1 MGKEI
6 KRIRLNRLY
15 SENNVFEEI
24 SFHDGVNII
33 LGEKYDDSSVK
44 GRKTNGVGKS
54 MCIEFLDFCFLSDY
68 DKSRVAKI
76 PKEVFPLE
84 KNVMLDLDIGAETII
99 IKRNREQADQPVI
112 IREGKTVS
120 FDKLQDARDYL
131 TGIIF
136 SELNGKTVPSFR
148 NLFSILMRDE
158 RSEFKDIIKCHD
170 LTKKIPDDL
179 TAHLFLLGF
188 SLEAYKNTVETIKEI
203 GKITTVLSKE
213 KKELT
218 QDGQK
223 KISDVR
229 AELNALEDELKK
241 LEDAIESFKTNETF
255 DSMEADLIELEE
267 LLDQLRKR
275 QKALRHDYEKIR
287 KMPKPEQI
295 DDREIELVYNQ
306 FKSELGN
313 AVVKSLN
320 EVVGF
325 KNKIEDFQ
333 RTLVNQK
340 AKELE
345 SQLKSI
351 AEQIRILDD
360 EYSEKLKIIDKK
372 GVLKNLK
379 ISLKIYEAKKESISR
394 TKFLFE
400 QYEKH
405 EKKKRI
411 LNLQKTQQIME
422 IETEIEQNEEMMDSF
437 METILQIHEF
447 IMGNRECSF
456 SIQTIDKA
464 QSKTPVE
471 LVLRIYDD
479 GSRSVDRTKVFIYDM
494 ALLFNQYT
502 RDRHP
507 LFLVHDNI
515 FDVDQDTLVRC
526 LNYIYSQEEQYQDFQ
541 YILTLNRDKIE
552 NEEQRKLIRM
562 DIDEHQVAVFTKR
575 KEISGT
581 KLSGKITENPLQD
594 RMKNSVFQRI
604 SKKGA

>member
-6 KRIRLNRLY
+6 SRIRLNRLY
-15 SENNVFEEI
+15 SESNIFEEI

-54 MCIEFLDFCFLSDY
+54 MSIEFLDFGFLNDY
-68 DKSRVAKI
+68 EKSRIAKI

-84 KNVMLDLDIGAETII
+84 ENVILDLDIGDEAIT
-99 IKRNREQADQPVI
+99 IKRNRKQADQPVI
-112 IREGKTVS
+112 IREGRTVS
-120 FDKLQDARDYL
+120 FDKLQDAREYL
-131 TGIIF
+131 TGLIF
-136 SELNGKTVPSFR
+136 PKLNGKKVPSFR

-158 RSEFKDIIKCHD
+158 RSEFTDIIKCHD

-179 TAHLFLLGF
+179 SAHLFLLGF
-188 SLEAYKNTVETIKEI
+188 SLEAYKNTLETIKEI
-203 GKITTVLSKE
+203 EAVNTVIAKD

-218 QDGQK
+218 QEGKK
-223 KISDVR
+223 KISDVK
-229 AELNALEDELKK
+229 AELNALEDELQK

-255 DSMEADLIELEE
+255 DSMEADLIELED

-275 QKALRHDYEKIR
+275 QKALRYDYEKIR

-325 KNKIEDFQ
+325 KNKIEEFQ

-351 AEQIRILDD
+351 AEQIRVLDD
-360 EYSEKLKIIDKK
+360 EYSEKLKVIDKK

-379 ISLKIYEAKKESISR
+379 VSLKIYEAKKDSISH
-394 TKFLFE
+394 TKFLFD
-400 QYEKH
+400 QYEKN
-405 EKKKRI
+405 EKKKRM
-411 LNLQKTQQIME
+411 LNLQKTQQLME
-422 IETEIEQNEEMMDSF
+422 IDSEIEQNKEIMDDF
-437 METILQIHEF
+437 IDTILESHES
-447 IMGNRECSF
+447 IMGNKECSF
-456 SIQTIDKA
+456 SLQTVDKA
-464 QSKTPVE
+464 RKKTPVE
-471 LVLRIYDD
+471 LTLRIYDD
-479 GSRSVDRTKVFIYDM
+479 GSHSVDRTKVFIYDM

-515 FDVDQDTLVRC
+515 FDVDQDTLVQC
-526 LNYIYSQEEQYQDFQ
+526 LNYIYKQEEQYQDFQ

-552 NEEQRKLIRM
+552 NEEQRKLIQM
-562 DIDEHQVAVFTKR
+562 DIDEHQVAVFTK
-575 KEISGT
+575 E
-581 KLSGKITENPLQD
+581 
-594 RMKNSVFQRI
+594 
-604 SKKGA
+604 KKFLGRNYQEK

>member
-84 KNVMLDLDIGAETII
+84 ENVILDLDIGAETII

-112 IREGKTVS
+112 IRGGKTVS

-213 KKELT
+213 KRELT

-255 DSMEADLIELEE
+255 DSMEADFIELEE

-562 DIDEHQVAVFTKR
+562 DIDEHQVAVFTK
-575 KEISGT
+575 E
-581 KLSGKITENPLQD
+581 
-594 RMKNSVFQRI
+594 
-604 SKKGA
+604 KKFLGRNYQEK

>member
-6 KRIRLNRLY
+6 SRIRLNRLY
-15 SENNVFEEI
+15 SESNIFEEI

-54 MCIEFLDFCFLSDY
+54 MSIEFLDFGFLNDY
-68 DKSRVAKI
+68 EKSRIAKI

-84 KNVMLDLDIGAETII
+84 ENVILDLDIGDEAIT
-99 IKRNREQADQPVI
+99 IKRNRKQADQPVI
-112 IREGKTVS
+112 IREGRTVS
-120 FDKLQDARDYL
+120 FDKLQDAREYL
-131 TGIIF
+131 TGLIF
-136 SELNGKTVPSFR
+136 PKLNGKKVPSFR

-158 RSEFKDIIKCHD
+158 RLEFTDIIKCHD

-179 TAHLFLLGF
+179 SAHLFLLGF
-188 SLEAYKNTVETIKEI
+188 SLEAYKNTLETIKEI
-203 GKITTVLSKE
+203 EAVNTVIAKD

-218 QDGQK
+218 QEGKK
-223 KISDVR
+223 KISDVK
-229 AELNALEDELKK
+229 AELNALEDELQK

-255 DSMEADLIELEE
+255 DSMEADLIELED

-275 QKALRHDYEKIR
+275 QKALRYDYEKIR

-325 KNKIEDFQ
+325 KNKIEEFQ

-351 AEQIRILDD
+351 AEQIRVLDD
-360 EYSEKLKIIDKK
+360 EYSEKLKVIDKK

-379 ISLKIYEAKKESISR
+379 VSLKIYEAKKDSISH
-394 TKFLFE
+394 TKFLFD
-400 QYEKH
+400 QYEKN
-405 EKKKRI
+405 EKKKRM
-411 LNLQKTQQIME
+411 LNLQKTQQLME
-422 IETEIEQNEEMMDSF
+422 IDSEIEQNKEIMDDF
-437 METILQIHEF
+437 IDTILEIHES
-447 IMGNRECSF
+447 IMGNKECSF
-456 SIQTIDKA
+456 SLQTVDKA
-464 QSKTPVE
+464 RKKTPVE
-471 LVLRIYDD
+471 LTLRIYDD
-479 GSRSVDRTKVFIYDM
+479 GSHSVDRTKVFIYDM

-515 FDVDQDTLVRC
+515 FDVDQDTLVQC
-526 LNYIYSQEEQYQDFQ
+526 LNYIYKQEEQYQDFQ

-552 NEEQRKLIRM
+552 NEEQRKLIQM
-562 DIDEHQVAVFTKR
+562 DIDEHQVAVFTK
-575 KEISGT
+575 E
-581 KLSGKITENPLQD
+581 
-594 RMKNSVFQRI
+594 
-604 SKKGA
+604 KKFLGRNYQEK

>member
-6 KRIRLNRLY
+6 SRIRLNRLY
-15 SENNVFEEI
+15 SESNIFEEI

-54 MCIEFLDFCFLSDY
+54 MSIEFLDFGFLNDY
-68 DKSRVAKI
+68 EKSRIAKI

-84 KNVMLDLDIGAETII
+84 ENVILDLDIGDEAIT
-99 IKRNREQADQPVI
+99 IKRNRKQADQPVI
-112 IREGKTVS
+112 IREGRTVS
-120 FDKLQDARDYL
+120 FDKLQDAREYL
-131 TGIIF
+131 TGLIF
-136 SELNGKTVPSFR
+136 PKLNGKKVPSFR

-158 RSEFKDIIKCHD
+158 RSEFTDIIKCHD

-179 TAHLFLLGF
+179 SAHLFLLGF
-188 SLEAYKNTVETIKEI
+188 SLEAYKNTLETIKEI
-203 GKITTVLSKE
+203 EAVNTVIAKD

-218 QDGQK
+218 QEGKK
-223 KISDVR
+223 KISDVK
-229 AELNALEDELKK
+229 AELNALEDELQK

-255 DSMEADLIELEE
+255 DSMEADLIELED

-275 QKALRHDYEKIR
+275 QKALRYDYEKIR

-295 DDREIELVYNQ
+295 DDREIELVYKQ
-306 FKSELGN
+306 FKSEVGN

-325 KNKIEDFQ
+325 KNKIEEFQ

-351 AEQIRILDD
+351 AEQIRVLDD
-360 EYSEKLKIIDKK
+360 EYSEKLKVIDKK

-379 ISLKIYEAKKESISR
+379 VSLKIYEAKKDSISH
-394 TKFLFE
+394 TKFLFD
-400 QYEKH
+400 QYEKN
-405 EKKKRI
+405 EKKKRM
-411 LNLQKTQQIME
+411 LNLQKTQQLME
-422 IETEIEQNEEMMDSF
+422 IDSEIEQNKEIMDDF
-437 METILQIHEF
+437 IDTILEIHES
-447 IMGNRECSF
+447 IMGNKECSF
-456 SIQTIDKA
+456 SLQTVDKA
-464 QSKTPVE
+464 RKKTPVE
-471 LVLRIYDD
+471 LTLRIYDD
-479 GSRSVDRTKVFIYDM
+479 GSHSVDRTKVFIYDM

-515 FDVDQDTLVRC
+515 FDVDQDTLVQC
-526 LNYIYSQEEQYQDFQ
+526 LNYIYKQEEQYQDFQ

-552 NEEQRKLIRM
+552 NEEQRKLIQM
-562 DIDEHQVAVFTKR
+562 DIDEHQVAVFTK
-575 KEISGT
+575 E
-581 KLSGKITENPLQD
+581 
-594 RMKNSVFQRI
+594 
-604 SKKGA
+604 KKFLGRNYQEK

>member
-6 KRIRLNRLY
+6 SRIRLNRLY
-15 SENNVFEEI
+15 SESNIFEEI

-54 MCIEFLDFCFLSDY
+54 MSIEFLDFGFLNDY
-68 DKSRVAKI
+68 EKSRIAKI

-84 KNVMLDLDIGAETII
+84 ENVILDLDIGDEAIT
-99 IKRNREQADQPVI
+99 IKRNRKQADQPVI
-112 IREGKTVS
+112 IREGRTVS
-120 FDKLQDARDYL
+120 FDKLQDAREYL
-131 TGIIF
+131 AGLIF
-136 SELNGKTVPSFR
+136 PKLNGKKVPSFR

-158 RSEFKDIIKCHD
+158 RSEFTDIIKCHD

-179 TAHLFLLGF
+179 SAHLFLLGF
-188 SLEAYKNTVETIKEI
+188 SLEAYKNTLETIKEI
-203 GKITTVLSKE
+203 EAVNTVIAKD

-218 QDGQK
+218 QEGKK
-223 KISDVR
+223 KISDVK
-229 AELNALEDELKK
+229 AELNALEDELQK

-255 DSMEADLIELEE
+255 DSMEADLIELED

-275 QKALRHDYEKIR
+275 QKALRYDYEKIR

-325 KNKIEDFQ
+325 KNKIEEFQ

-351 AEQIRILDD
+351 AEQIRVLDD
-360 EYSEKLKIIDKK
+360 EYSEKLKVIDKK

-379 ISLKIYEAKKESISR
+379 VSLKIYEAKKDSISH
-394 TKFLFE
+394 TKFLFD
-400 QYEKH
+400 QYEKN
-405 EKKKRI
+405 EKKKRM
-411 LNLQKTQQIME
+411 LNLQKTQQLME
-422 IETEIEQNEEMMDSF
+422 IDSEIEQNKEIMDDF
-437 METILQIHEF
+437 IDTILEIHES
-447 IMGNRECSF
+447 IMGNKECSF
-456 SIQTIDKA
+456 SLQTVDKA
-464 QSKTPVE
+464 RKKTPVE
-471 LVLRIYDD
+471 LTLRIYDD
-479 GSRSVDRTKVFIYDM
+479 GSHSVDRTKVFIYDM

-515 FDVDQDTLVRC
+515 FDVDQDTLVQC
-526 LNYIYSQEEQYQDFQ
+526 LNYIYKQEEQYQDFQ

-552 NEEQRKLIRM
+552 NEEQRKLIQM
-562 DIDEHQVAVFTKR
+562 DIDEHQVAVFTK
-575 KEISGT
+575 E
-581 KLSGKITENPLQD
+581 
-594 RMKNSVFQRI
+594 
-604 SKKGA
+604 KKFLGRNYQEK

>member
-84 KNVMLDLDIGAETII
+84 ENVILDLDIGAETII

-112 IREGKTVS
+112 IRGGKTVS

-203 GKITTVLSKE
+203 GKITIVLSKE
-213 KKELT
+213 KRELT

-562 DIDEHQVAVFTKR
+562 DIDEHQVAVFTK
-575 KEISGT
+575 E
-581 KLSGKITENPLQD
+581 
-594 RMKNSVFQRI
+594 
-604 SKKGA
+604 KKFLGRNYQEK

>member
-6 KRIRLNRLY
+6 SRIRLNRLY
-15 SENNVFEEI
+15 SESNIFEEI

-54 MCIEFLDFCFLSDY
+54 MSIEFLDFGFLNDY
-68 DKSRVAKI
+68 EKSRIAKI

-84 KNVMLDLDIGAETII
+84 ENVILDLDIGDEAIT
-99 IKRNREQADQPVI
+99 IKRNRKQADQPVI
-112 IREGKTVS
+112 IREGRTVS
-120 FDKLQDARDYL
+120 FDKLQDAREYL

-136 SELNGKTVPSFR
+136 PKLNGKKVPSFR

-158 RSEFKDIIKCHD
+158 RSEFTDIIKCHD
-170 LTKKIPDDL
+170 LTKRIPDDL
-179 TAHLFLLGF
+179 SAHLFLLGF
-188 SLEAYKNTVETIKEI
+188 SLEAYKNTLETIREI
-203 GKITTVLSKE
+203 EAVNTVLAKD

-218 QDGQK
+218 QEGKK
-223 KISDVR
+223 KISDVK
-229 AELNALEDELKK
+229 AELNALEDELQK

-255 DSMEADLIELEE
+255 DSMEADLIELED

-275 QKALRHDYEKIR
+275 QKALRYDYEKIR

-325 KNKIEDFQ
+325 KNKIEEFQ

-351 AEQIRILDD
+351 AEQIRVLDD
-360 EYSEKLKIIDKK
+360 EYSEKLKVIDKK

-379 ISLKIYEAKKESISR
+379 VSLKIYEAKKDSISH
-394 TKFLFE
+394 TKFLFD
-400 QYEKH
+400 QYEKN
-405 EKKKRI
+405 EKKKRM
-411 LNLQKTQQIME
+411 LNLQKTQQLME
-422 IETEIEQNEEMMDSF
+422 IDSEIEQNKEIMDDF
-437 METILQIHEF
+437 IDTILEIHES
-447 IMGNRECSF
+447 IMGNKECSF
-456 SIQTIDKA
+456 SLQTVDKA
-464 QSKTPVE
+464 RKKTPVE
-471 LVLRIYDD
+471 LTLRIYDD
-479 GSRSVDRTKVFIYDM
+479 GSHSVDRTKVFIYDM

-515 FDVDQDTLVRC
+515 FDVDQDTLVQC
-526 LNYIYSQEEQYQDFQ
+526 LNYIYKQEEQYQDFQ

-552 NEEQRKLIRM
+552 NEEQRKLIQM
-562 DIDEHQVAVFTKR
+562 DIDEHQVAVFTK
-575 KEISGT
+575 E
-581 KLSGKITENPLQD
+581 
-594 RMKNSVFQRI
+594 
-604 SKKGA
+604 KKFLGRNYQEK

>member
-6 KRIRLNRLY
+6 SRIRLNRLY
-15 SENNVFEEI
+15 SESNIFEEI

-54 MCIEFLDFCFLSDY
+54 MSIEFLDFGFLNDY
-68 DKSRVAKI
+68 EKSRIAKI

-84 KNVMLDLDIGAETII
+84 ENVILDLDIGDEAIT
-99 IKRNREQADQPVI
+99 IKRNRKQADQPVI
-112 IREGKTVS
+112 IREGRTVS
-120 FDKLQDARDYL
+120 FDKLQDAREYL
-131 TGIIF
+131 TGLIF
-136 SELNGKTVPSFR
+136 PKLNGKKVPSFR

-158 RSEFKDIIKCHD
+158 RSEFTDIIKCHD

-179 TAHLFLLGF
+179 SAHLFLLGF
-188 SLEAYKNTVETIKEI
+188 SLEAYKNTLETIKEI
-203 GKITTVLSKE
+203 EAVNTVIAKD

-218 QDGQK
+218 QEGKK
-223 KISDVR
+223 KISDVK
-229 AELNALEDELKK
+229 AELNALEDELQK

-255 DSMEADLIELEE
+255 DSMEADLSDLED
-267 LLDQLRKR
+267 LLDQLRNR
-275 QKALRHDYEKIR
+275 QKALRYDYEKIR

-325 KNKIEDFQ
+325 KNKIEEFQ

-351 AEQIRILDD
+351 AEQIRVLDD
-360 EYSEKLKIIDKK
+360 EYSEKLKVIDKK

-379 ISLKIYEAKKESISR
+379 VSLKIYEAKKDSISH
-394 TKFLFE
+394 TKFLFD
-400 QYEKH
+400 QYEKN
-405 EKKKRI
+405 EKKKRM
-411 LNLQKTQQIME
+411 LNLQKTQQLME
-422 IETEIEQNEEMMDSF
+422 IDSEIEQNKEIMDDF
-437 METILQIHEF
+437 IDTILEIHES
-447 IMGNRECSF
+447 IMGNKECSF
-456 SIQTIDKA
+456 SLQTVDKA
-464 QSKTPVE
+464 RKKTPVE
-471 LVLRIYDD
+471 LTLRIYDD
-479 GSRSVDRTKVFIYDM
+479 GSHSVDRTKVFIYDM

-507 LFLVHDNI
+507 LFLVHVNI
-515 FDVDQDTLVRC
+515 FDVDQDTLVQC
-526 LNYIYSQEEQYQDFQ
+526 LNYIYKQEEQYQDFQ

-552 NEEQRKLIRM
+552 NEEQRKLIQM
-562 DIDEHQVAVFTKR
+562 DIDEHQVAVFTK
-575 KEISGT
+575 E
-581 KLSGKITENPLQD
+581 
-594 RMKNSVFQRI
+594 
-604 SKKGA
+604 KKFLGRNYQEK

>member
-6 KRIRLNRLY
+6 SRIRLNRLY
-15 SENNVFEEI
+15 SESNIFEEI

-54 MCIEFLDFCFLSDY
+54 MSIEFLDFGFLNDY
-68 DKSRVAKI
+68 EKSRIAKI

-84 KNVMLDLDIGAETII
+84 ENVILDLDIGDEAIT
-99 IKRNREQADQPVI
+99 IKRNRKQADQPVI
-112 IREGKTVS
+112 IREGRTVS
-120 FDKLQDARDYL
+120 FDKLQDAREYL
-131 TGIIF
+131 TGLIF
-136 SELNGKTVPSFR
+136 PKLNGKKVPSFR
-148 NLFSILMRDE
+148 NLFSILMRGE
-158 RSEFKDIIKCHD
+158 RSEFTDIIKCHD

-179 TAHLFLLGF
+179 SAHLFLLGF
-188 SLEAYKNTVETIKEI
+188 SLEAYKNTLETIKEI
-203 GKITTVLSKE
+203 EAVNTVIAKD

-218 QDGQK
+218 QEGKK
-223 KISDVR
+223 KISDVK
-229 AELNALEDELKK
+229 AELNALEDELQK

-255 DSMEADLIELEE
+255 DSMEADLIELED

-275 QKALRHDYEKIR
+275 QKALRYDYEKIR

-325 KNKIEDFQ
+325 KNKIEEFQ

-351 AEQIRILDD
+351 AEQIRVLDD
-360 EYSEKLKIIDKK
+360 EYSEKLKVIDKK

-379 ISLKIYEAKKESISR
+379 VSLKIYEAKKDSISH
-394 TKFLFE
+394 TKFLFD
-400 QYEKH
+400 QYEKN
-405 EKKKRI
+405 EKKKRM
-411 LNLQKTQQIME
+411 LNLQKTQQLME
-422 IETEIEQNEEMMDSF
+422 IDSEIEQNKEIMDDF
-437 METILQIHEF
+437 IDTILEIHES
-447 IMGNRECSF
+447 IMGNKECSF
-456 SIQTIDKA
+456 SLQTVDKA
-464 QSKTPVE
+464 RKKTPVE
-471 LVLRIYDD
+471 LTLRIYDD
-479 GSRSVDRTKVFIYDM
+479 GSHSVDRTKVFIYDM

-515 FDVDQDTLVRC
+515 FDVDQDTLVQC
-526 LNYIYSQEEQYQDFQ
+526 LNYIYKQEEQYQDFQ

-552 NEEQRKLIRM
+552 NEEQRKLIQM
-562 DIDEHQVAVFTKR
+562 DIDEHQVAVFTK
-575 KEISGT
+575 E
-581 KLSGKITENPLQD
+581 
-594 RMKNSVFQRI
+594 
-604 SKKGA
+604 KKFLGRNYQEK

>member
-84 KNVMLDLDIGAETII
+84 ENVMLDLDIGAETII

-112 IREGKTVS
+112 IRGGKTVS

-267 LLDQLRKR
+267 VLDQLRKR

-437 METILQIHEF
+437 TETILQIHEF

-562 DIDEHQVAVFTKR
+562 DIDEHQVAVFTK
-575 KEISGT
+575 
-581 KLSGKITENPLQD
+581 
-594 RMKNSVFQRI
+594 
-604 SKKGA
+604 KKKFLGRNYQEK

>member
-6 KRIRLNRLY
+6 SRIRLNRLY
-15 SENNVFEEI
+15 SESNIFEEI

-54 MCIEFLDFCFLSDY
+54 MSIEFLDFGFLNDY
-68 DKSRVAKI
+68 EKSRIAKI

-84 KNVMLDLDIGAETII
+84 ENVILDLDIGDEAIT
-99 IKRNREQADQPVI
+99 IKRNRKQADQPVI
-112 IREGKTVS
+112 IREGRTVS
-120 FDKLQDARDYL
+120 FDKLQDAREYL
-131 TGIIF
+131 TGLIF
-136 SELNGKTVPSFR
+136 PKLNGKKVPSFR

-158 RSEFKDIIKCHD
+158 RSEFTDIIKCHD

-179 TAHLFLLGF
+179 SAHLFLLGF
-188 SLEAYKNTVETIKEI
+188 SLEAYKNTLETIKEI
-203 GKITTVLSKE
+203 EAVNTVIAKD

-218 QDGQK
+218 QEGKK
-223 KISDVR
+223 KISDVK

-255 DSMEADLIELEE
+255 DSMEADLIELED

-275 QKALRHDYEKIR
+275 QKALRYDYEKIR

-325 KNKIEDFQ
+325 KNKIEEFQ

-351 AEQIRILDD
+351 AEQIRVLDD
-360 EYSEKLKIIDKK
+360 EYSEKLKVIDKK

-379 ISLKIYEAKKESISR
+379 VSLKIYEAKKDSISH
-394 TKFLFE
+394 TKFLFD
-400 QYEKH
+400 QYEKN
-405 EKKKRI
+405 EKKKRM
-411 LNLQKTQQIME
+411 LNLQKTQQLME
-422 IETEIEQNEEMMDSF
+422 IDSEIEQNKEIMDDF
-437 METILQIHEF
+437 IDTILEIHES
-447 IMGNRECSF
+447 IMGNKECSF
-456 SIQTIDKA
+456 SLQTVDKA
-464 QSKTPVE
+464 RKKTPVE
-471 LVLRIYDD
+471 LTLRIYDD
-479 GSRSVDRTKVFIYDM
+479 GSHSVDRTKVFIYDM

-515 FDVDQDTLVRC
+515 FDVDQDTLVQC
-526 LNYIYSQEEQYQDFQ
+526 LNYIYKQEEQYQDFQ

-552 NEEQRKLIRM
+552 NEEQRKLIQM
-562 DIDEHQVAVFTKR
+562 DIDEHQVAVFTK
-575 KEISGT
+575 E
-581 KLSGKITENPLQD
+581 
-594 RMKNSVFQRI
+594 
-604 SKKGA
+604 KKFLGRNYQEK

>member
-6 KRIRLNRLY
+6 SRIRLNRLY
-15 SENNVFEEI
+15 SESNIFEEI

-54 MCIEFLDFCFLSDY
+54 MSIEFLDFGFLNDY
-68 DKSRVAKI
+68 EKSRIAKI

-84 KNVMLDLDIGAETII
+84 ENVILDLDIGDEAIT
-99 IKRNREQADQPVI
+99 IKRNRKQADQPVI
-112 IREGKTVS
+112 IREGRTVS
-120 FDKLQDARDYL
+120 FDKLQDAREYL
-131 TGIIF
+131 TGLIF
-136 SELNGKTVPSFR
+136 PKLNGKKVPSFR

-158 RSEFKDIIKCHD
+158 RSEFTDIIKCHD

-179 TAHLFLLGF
+179 SAHLFLLGF
-188 SLEAYKNTVETIKEI
+188 SLEAYKNTLETIKEI
-203 GKITTVLSKE
+203 EAVNTVIAKD

-218 QDGQK
+218 QEGKK
-223 KISDVR
+223 KISDVK
-229 AELNALEDELKK
+229 AELNALEDELQK

-255 DSMEADLIELEE
+255 DSMEADLIELED

-275 QKALRHDYEKIR
+275 QKALRYDYEKIR

-325 KNKIEDFQ
+325 KNKIEEFQ

-351 AEQIRILDD
+351 AEQIRVLDD
-360 EYSEKLKIIDKK
+360 EYSEKLKVIDKK

-379 ISLKIYEAKKESISR
+379 VSLKIYEAKKDSISH
-394 TKFLFE
+394 TKFLFD
-400 QYEKH
+400 QYEKN
-405 EKKKRI
+405 EKKKRM
-411 LNLQKTQQIME
+411 LNLQKTQQLME
-422 IETEIEQNEEMMDSF
+422 IDSEIEQNKETMDDF
-437 METILQIHEF
+437 IDTILEIHES
-447 IMGNRECSF
+447 IMGNKECSF
-456 SIQTIDKA
+456 SLQTVDKA
-464 QSKTPVE
+464 RKKTPVE
-471 LVLRIYDD
+471 LTLRIYDD
-479 GSRSVDRTKVFIYDM
+479 GSHSVDRTKVFIYDM

-515 FDVDQDTLVRC
+515 FDVDQDTLVQC
-526 LNYIYSQEEQYQDFQ
+526 LNYIYKQEEQYQDFQ

-552 NEEQRKLIRM
+552 NEEQRKLIQM
-562 DIDEHQVAVFTKR
+562 DIDEHQVAVFTK
-575 KEISGT
+575 E
-581 KLSGKITENPLQD
+581 
-594 RMKNSVFQRI
+594 
-604 SKKGA
+604 KKFLGRNYQEK

>member
-6 KRIRLNRLY
+6 SRIRLNRLY
-15 SENNVFEEI
+15 SESNIFEEI

-54 MCIEFLDFCFLSDY
+54 MSIEFLDFGFLNDY
-68 DKSRVAKI
+68 EKSRIAKI

-84 KNVMLDLDIGAETII
+84 ENVILDLDIGDEAIT
-99 IKRNREQADQPVI
+99 IKRNRKQADQPVI
-112 IREGKTVS
+112 IREGRTVS
-120 FDKLQDARDYL
+120 FDKLQDAREYL
-131 TGIIF
+131 TGLIF
-136 SELNGKTVPSFR
+136 PKLNGKKVPSFR

-158 RSEFKDIIKCHD
+158 RSEFTDIIKCHD

-179 TAHLFLLGF
+179 SAHLFLLGF
-188 SLEAYKNTVETIKEI
+188 SLEAYKNTLETIKEI
-203 GKITTVLSKE
+203 EAVNTVIAKD

-218 QDGQK
+218 QEGKK
-223 KISDVR
+223 KISDVK
-229 AELNALEDELKK
+229 AELNALEDELQK

-255 DSMEADLIELEE
+255 DSMEADLIELED

-275 QKALRHDYEKIR
+275 QKALRYDYEKIR

-325 KNKIEDFQ
+325 KNKIEEFQ

-351 AEQIRILDD
+351 AEQIRVLDD
-360 EYSEKLKIIDKK
+360 EYSEKLKVIDKK

-379 ISLKIYEAKKESISR
+379 VSLKIYEAKKDSISH
-394 TKFLFE
+394 TKFLFD
-400 QYEKH
+400 QYEKN
-405 EKKKRI
+405 EKKKRM
-411 LNLQKTQQIME
+411 LNLQKTQQLME
-422 IETEIEQNEEMMDSF
+422 IDSEIEQNKEIMDDF
-437 METILQIHEF
+437 IDTILEIHES
-447 IMGNRECSF
+447 IMGNKECSF
-456 SIQTIDKA
+456 SLQTVDKA
-464 QSKTPVE
+464 RKKTPVE
-471 LVLRIYDD
+471 LTLRIYDD
-479 GSRSVDRTKVFIYDM
+479 GSHSVDRTKVFIYDM

-515 FDVDQDTLVRC
+515 FDVEQDTLVQC
-526 LNYIYSQEEQYQDFQ
+526 LNYIYKQEEQYQDFQ

-552 NEEQRKLIRM
+552 NEEQRKLIQM
-562 DIDEHQVAVFTKR
+562 DIDEHQVAVFTK
-575 KEISGT
+575 E
-581 KLSGKITENPLQD
+581 
-594 RMKNSVFQRI
+594 
-604 SKKGA
+604 KKFLGRNYQEK

>member
-6 KRIRLNRLY
+6 SRIRLNRLY
-15 SENNVFEEI
+15 SESNIFEEI

-54 MCIEFLDFCFLSDY
+54 MSIEFLDFGFLNDY
-68 DKSRVAKI
+68 EKSRIAKI

-84 KNVMLDLDIGAETII
+84 ENVILDLDIGDEAIT
-99 IKRNREQADQPVI
+99 IKRNRKQADQPVI
-112 IREGKTVS
+112 IREGRTVS
-120 FDKLQDARDYL
+120 FDKLQDAREYL
-131 TGIIF
+131 TGLIF
-136 SELNGKTVPSFR
+136 PKLNGKKVPSFR

-158 RSEFKDIIKCHD
+158 RSEFTDIIKCHD

-179 TAHLFLLGF
+179 SAHLFLLGF
-188 SLEAYKNTVETIKEI
+188 SLEAYKNTLETIKEI
-203 GKITTVLSKE
+203 EAVNTVIAKD

-218 QDGQK
+218 QEGKK
-223 KISDVR
+223 KISDVK
-229 AELNALEDELKK
+229 AELNALEDELQK
-241 LEDAIESFKTNETF
+241 LEDAIESLKTNETF
-255 DSMEADLIELEE
+255 DSMEADLIELED

-275 QKALRHDYEKIR
+275 QKALRYDYEKIR

-325 KNKIEDFQ
+325 KNKIEEFQ

-351 AEQIRILDD
+351 AEQIRVLDD
-360 EYSEKLKIIDKK
+360 EYSEKLKVIDKK

-379 ISLKIYEAKKESISR
+379 VSLKIYEAKKDSISH
-394 TKFLFE
+394 TKFLFD
-400 QYEKH
+400 QYEKN
-405 EKKKRI
+405 EKKKRM
-411 LNLQKTQQIME
+411 LNLQKTQQLME
-422 IETEIEQNEEMMDSF
+422 IDSEIEQNKEIMDDF
-437 METILQIHEF
+437 IDTILEIHES
-447 IMGNRECSF
+447 IMGNKECSF
-456 SIQTIDKA
+456 SLQTVDKA
-464 QSKTPVE
+464 RKKTPVE
-471 LVLRIYDD
+471 LTLRIYDD
-479 GSRSVDRTKVFIYDM
+479 GSHSVDRTKVFIYDM

-515 FDVDQDTLVRC
+515 FDVDQDTLVQC
-526 LNYIYSQEEQYQDFQ
+526 LNYIYKQEEQYQDFQ

-552 NEEQRKLIRM
+552 NEEQRKLIQM
-562 DIDEHQVAVFTKR
+562 DIDEHQVAVFTK
-575 KEISGT
+575 E
-581 KLSGKITENPLQD
+581 
-594 RMKNSVFQRI
+594 
-604 SKKGA
+604 KKFLGRNYQEK

>member
-6 KRIRLNRLY
+6 SRIRLNRLY
-15 SENNVFEEI
+15 SESNIFEEI

-54 MCIEFLDFCFLSDY
+54 MSIEFLDFGFLNDY
-68 DKSRVAKI
+68 EKSRIAKI

-84 KNVMLDLDIGAETII
+84 ENVILDLDIGDEAIT
-99 IKRNREQADQPVI
+99 IKRNRKQADQPVI
-112 IREGKTVS
+112 IREGRTVS
-120 FDKLQDARDYL
+120 FDKLQDAREYL
-131 TGIIF
+131 TGLIF
-136 SELNGKTVPSFR
+136 PKLNGKKVPSFR

-158 RSEFKDIIKCHD
+158 RSEFTDIIKCHD

-179 TAHLFLLGF
+179 SAHLFLLGF
-188 SLEAYKNTVETIKEI
+188 SLEAYKNTLETIKEI
-203 GKITTVLSKE
+203 EAVNTVIAKD

-218 QDGQK
+218 QEGKK
-223 KISDVR
+223 KISDVK
-229 AELNALEDELKK
+229 AELNALEDELQK

-255 DSMEADLIELEE
+255 DSMEADLIELED

-275 QKALRHDYEKIR
+275 QKALRYDYEKIR

-325 KNKIEDFQ
+325 KNKIEEFQ

-351 AEQIRILDD
+351 AEQIRVLDD
-360 EYSEKLKIIDKK
+360 EYSEKLKVIDKK

-379 ISLKIYEAKKESISR
+379 VSLKIYEAKKDSISH
-394 TKFLFE
+394 TKFLFD
-400 QYEKH
+400 QYEKN
-405 EKKKRI
+405 EKKKRM
-411 LNLQKTQQIME
+411 LNLQKTQQLME
-422 IETEIEQNEEMMDSF
+422 IDSEIEQNKEIMDDF
-437 METILQIHEF
+437 IDTILEIHES
-447 IMGNRECSF
+447 IMGNKECSF
-456 SIQTIDKA
+456 SLQTVGKA
-464 QSKTPVE
+464 RKKTPVE
-471 LVLRIYDD
+471 LTLRIYDD
-479 GSRSVDRTKVFIYDM
+479 GSHSVDRTKVFIYDM

-515 FDVDQDTLVRC
+515 FDVDQDTLVQC
-526 LNYIYSQEEQYQDFQ
+526 LNYIYKQEEQYQDFQ

-552 NEEQRKLIRM
+552 NEEQRKLIQM
-562 DIDEHQVAVFTKR
+562 DIDEHQVAVFTK
-575 KEISGT
+575 E
-581 KLSGKITENPLQD
+581 
-594 RMKNSVFQRI
+594 
-604 SKKGA
+604 KKFLGRNYQEK

>member
-24 SFHDGVNII
+24 SFYDGVNII

-84 KNVMLDLDIGAETII
+84 ENVMLDLDIGAETII

-333 RTLVNQK
+333 RTLMNQK

-562 DIDEHQVAVFTKR
+562 DIDEHQVAVFTK
-575 KEISGT
+575 E
-581 KLSGKITENPLQD
+581 
-594 RMKNSVFQRI
+594 
-604 SKKGA
+604 KKFLGRNYQEK

>member
-541 YILTLNRDKIE
+541 YIFTLNRDKIE

-562 DIDEHQVAVFTKR
+562 DIDEHQVAVFTK
-575 KEISGT
+575 E
-581 KLSGKITENPLQD
+581 
-594 RMKNSVFQRI
+594 
-604 SKKGA
+604 KKFLGRNYQEK

>member
-6 KRIRLNRLY
+6 SRIRLNRLY
-15 SENNVFEEI
+15 SESNIFEEI

-54 MCIEFLDFCFLSDY
+54 MSIEFLDFGFLNDY
-68 DKSRVAKI
+68 EKSRIAKI

-84 KNVMLDLDIGAETII
+84 ENVILDLDIGDEAIT
-99 IKRNREQADQPVI
+99 IKRNRKQADQPVI
-112 IREGKTVS
+112 IREGRTVS
-120 FDKLQDARDYL
+120 FDKLQDAREYL
-131 TGIIF
+131 TGLIF
-136 SELNGKTVPSFR
+136 PKLNGKKVPSFR

-158 RSEFKDIIKCHD
+158 RSEFTDIIKCHD

-179 TAHLFLLGF
+179 SAHLFLLGF
-188 SLEAYKNTVETIKEI
+188 SLEAYKNTLETIKEI
-203 GKITTVLSKE
+203 EAVNTVIAKD

-218 QDGQK
+218 QEGKK
-223 KISDVR
+223 KISDVK
-229 AELNALEDELKK
+229 AELNALEDELQK

-255 DSMEADLIELEE
+255 DSMEADLIELED

-275 QKALRHDYEKIR
+275 QKALRYDYEKIR

-325 KNKIEDFQ
+325 KNKIEEFQ

-351 AEQIRILDD
+351 AEQIRVLDD
-360 EYSEKLKIIDKK
+360 EYSEKLKVIDKK

-379 ISLKIYEAKKESISR
+379 VSLKIYEAKKDSISH
-394 TKFLFE
+394 TKFLFD
-400 QYEKH
+400 QYEKN
-405 EKKKRI
+405 EKKKRM
-411 LNLQKTQQIME
+411 LNLQKTQQLME
-422 IETEIEQNEEMMDSF
+422 IDSEIEQNKEIMDDF
-437 METILQIHEF
+437 IDTILEIHES
-447 IMGNRECSF
+447 IMGNKECSF
-456 SIQTIDKA
+456 SLQTVDKA
-464 QSKTPVE
+464 RKKTPVE
-471 LVLRIYDD
+471 LTLRIYDD
-479 GSRSVDRTKVFIYDM
+479 GSHSVDRTKVFIYDM

-515 FDVDQDTLVRC
+515 FDVDQDTLVQC
-526 LNYIYSQEEQYQDFQ
+526 LNYTYKQEEQYQDFQ

-552 NEEQRKLIRM
+552 NEEQRKLIQM
-562 DIDEHQVAVFTKR
+562 DIDEHQVAVFTK
-575 KEISGT
+575 E
-581 KLSGKITENPLQD
+581 
-594 RMKNSVFQRI
+594 
-604 SKKGA
+604 KKFLGRNYQEK

>member
-6 KRIRLNRLY
+6 SRIRLNRLY
-15 SENNVFEEI
+15 SESNIFEEI

-54 MCIEFLDFCFLSDY
+54 MSIEFLDFGFLNDY
-68 DKSRVAKI
+68 EKSRIAKI

-84 KNVMLDLDIGAETII
+84 ENVILDLDIGDEAIT
-99 IKRNREQADQPVI
+99 IKRNRKQADQPVI
-112 IREGKTVS
+112 IREGRTVS
-120 FDKLQDARDYL
+120 FDKLQDAREYL

-136 SELNGKTVPSFR
+136 PKLNGKKVPSFR

-158 RSEFKDIIKCHD
+158 RSEFTDIIKCHD
-170 LTKKIPDDL
+170 LTKRIPDDL
-179 TAHLFLLGF
+179 SAHLFLLGF
-188 SLEAYKNTVETIKEI
+188 SLEAYKNTLETIREI
-203 GKITTVLSKE
+203 EAVNTVLAKD

-218 QDGQK
+218 QEGKK
-223 KISDVR
+223 KISDVK
-229 AELNALEDELKK
+229 AELNALEDELQK

-255 DSMEADLIELEE
+255 DSMEADLIELED

-275 QKALRHDYEKIR
+275 QKALRYDYEKIR

-325 KNKIEDFQ
+325 KNKIEEFQ

-351 AEQIRILDD
+351 AEQIRVLDD
-360 EYSEKLKIIDKK
+360 EYSEKLKVIDKK

-379 ISLKIYEAKKESISR
+379 VSLKIYEAKKDSISH
-394 TKFLFE
+394 TKFLFD
-400 QYEKH
+400 QYEKN
-405 EKKKRI
+405 EKKKRM
-411 LNLQKTQQIME
+411 LNLQKTQQLME
-422 IETEIEQNEEMMDSF
+422 IDSEIEQNKEIMDDF
-437 METILQIHEF
+437 IDTILEIHES
-447 IMGNRECSF
+447 IMGNKECSF
-456 SIQTIDKA
+456 SIQTVDKA
-464 QSKTPVE
+464 RKKTPVE
-471 LVLRIYDD
+471 LTLRIYDD
-479 GSRSVDRTKVFIYDM
+479 GSHSVDRTKVFIYDM

-515 FDVDQDTLVRC
+515 FDVDQDTLVQC
-526 LNYIYSQEEQYQDFQ
+526 LNYIYKQEEQYQDFQ

-552 NEEQRKLIRM
+552 NEEQRKLIQM
-562 DIDEHQVAVFTKR
+562 NIDEHQVAVFTK
-575 KEISGT
+575 E
-581 KLSGKITENPLQD
+581 
-594 RMKNSVFQRI
+594 
-604 SKKGA
+604 KKFLGRNYQEK

>member
-6 KRIRLNRLY
+6 NRIRLNRLY
-15 SENNVFEEI
+15 SESNIFEEI

-54 MCIEFLDFCFLSDY
+54 MSIEFLDFGFLNDY
-68 DKSRVAKI
+68 EKSRIAKI

-84 KNVMLDLDIGAETII
+84 ENVILDLDIGDEAIT
-99 IKRNREQADQPVI
+99 IKRNRKQADQPVI
-112 IREGKTVS
+112 IREGRTVS
-120 FDKLQDARDYL
+120 FDKLQDAREYL
-131 TGIIF
+131 TGLIF
-136 SELNGKTVPSFR
+136 PKLNGKKVPSFR

-158 RSEFKDIIKCHD
+158 RSEFTDIIKCHD

-179 TAHLFLLGF
+179 SAHLFLLGF
-188 SLEAYKNTVETIKEI
+188 SLEAYKNTLETIKEI
-203 GKITTVLSKE
+203 DAVNTVIAKD

-218 QDGQK
+218 QEGKK
-223 KISDVR
+223 KISDVK
-229 AELNALEDELKK
+229 AELNALEDELQK

-255 DSMEADLIELEE
+255 DSMEADLIELED

-275 QKALRHDYEKIR
+275 QKVLRYDYEKIR

-325 KNKIEDFQ
+325 KNKIEEFQ

-351 AEQIRILDD
+351 AEQIRVLYD
-360 EYSEKLKIIDKK
+360 EYSEKLKVIDKK

-379 ISLKIYEAKKESISR
+379 VSLKIYEAKKDSISH
-394 TKFLFE
+394 TKFLFD
-400 QYEKH
+400 QYEKN
-405 EKKKRI
+405 EKKKRM
-411 LNLQKTQQIME
+411 LNLQKTQQLME
-422 IETEIEQNEEMMDSF
+422 IDSEIEQNKEIMDDF
-437 METILQIHEF
+437 IDTILEIHES
-447 IMGNRECSF
+447 IMGNKECSF
-456 SIQTIDKA
+456 SIQTVDKA
-464 QSKTPVE
+464 RRKTPVE
-471 LVLRIYDD
+471 LTLRIYDD
-479 GSRSVDRTKVFIYDM
+479 GSHSVDRTKVFIYDM

-515 FDVDQDTLVRC
+515 FDVDQDTLVQC
-526 LNYIYSQEEQYQDFQ
+526 LNYIYKQEEQYQDFQ

-552 NEEQRKLIRM
+552 NEEQRKLIQM
-562 DIDEHQVAVFTKR
+562 DIDEHQVAVFTK
-575 KEISGT
+575 E
-581 KLSGKITENPLQD
+581 
-594 RMKNSVFQRI
+594 
-604 SKKGA
+604 KKFLGRNYQEK

>member
-84 KNVMLDLDIGAETII
+84 ENVILDLDIGAETII

-112 IREGKTVS
+112 IRGGKTVS

-179 TAHLFLLGF
+179 TTHLFLLGF

-213 KKELT
+213 KRELT

-562 DIDEHQVAVFTKR
+562 DIDEHQVAVFTK
-575 KEISGT
+575 E
-581 KLSGKITENPLQD
+581 
-594 RMKNSVFQRI
+594 
-604 SKKGA
+604 KKFLGRNYQEK

>member
-6 KRIRLNRLY
+6 SRIRLNRLY
-15 SENNVFEEI
+15 SENNIFEEI

-33 LGEKYDDSSVK
+33 LGEKCDESSVK

-54 MCIEFLDFCFLSDY
+54 MSIEFLDFGFLNDY
-68 DKSRVAKI
+68 EKSRIAKI

-84 KNVMLDLDIGAETII
+84 ENVILDLDIGDEAIT
-99 IKRNREQADQPVI
+99 IKRNRKQADQPVI

-120 FDKLQDARDYL
+120 FDKLQDAREYL

-136 SELNGKTVPSFR
+136 PKLNGKKVPSFR

-158 RSEFKDIIKCHD
+158 RSEFADIIKCHD

-179 TAHLFLLGF
+179 SAHLFLLGF
-188 SLEAYKNTVETIKEI
+188 SLEAYKNTLETIKEI
-203 GKITTVLSKE
+203 DAVNTILTKD

-218 QDGQK
+218 QEGKK
-223 KISDVR
+223 KISDVK
-229 AELNALEDELKK
+229 AELNALEDELQK
-241 LEDAIESFKTNETF
+241 LEDAI
-255 DSMEADLIELEE
+255 EADLIELED

-275 QKALRHDYEKIR
+275 QKALRYDYEKIR

-325 KNKIEDFQ
+325 KNKIEEFQ

-351 AEQIRILDD
+351 AEQIRVLDD
-360 EYSEKLKIIDKK
+360 AYSEKLKVIDKK

-379 ISLKIYEAKKESISR
+379 VSLKIYEAKKDSISH
-394 TKFLFE
+394 TKFLFD
-400 QYEKH
+400 QYEKN
-405 EKKKRI
+405 EKKKRM
-411 LNLQKTQQIME
+411 LNLQKTQQLME
-422 IETEIEQNEEMMDSF
+422 IDSEIEQNKEIIDDF
-437 METILQIHEF
+437 INTILEIHES
-447 IMGNRECSF
+447 IMGNKECSF
-456 SIQTIDKA
+456 SIQTVDKA
-464 QSKTPVE
+464 RRKTPVE
-471 LVLRIYDD
+471 LTLRIYDD
-479 GSRSVDRTKVFIYDM
+479 GSHSVDRTKVFIYDM

-515 FDVDQDTLVRC
+515 FDVDQDTLVQC
-526 LNYIYSQEEQYQDFQ
+526 LNYIYKQEEQYQDFQ

-552 NEEQRKLIRM
+552 NEEQRKLIQM
-562 DIDEHQVAVFTKR
+562 DIDEHQVAVFTK
-575 KEISGT
+575 E
-581 KLSGKITENPLQD
+581 
-594 RMKNSVFQRI
+594 
-604 SKKGA
+604 KKFLGRNYQEK

>member
-6 KRIRLNRLY
+6 NRIRLNRLY
-15 SENNVFEEI
+15 SENNIFEEI

-44 GRKTNGVGKS
+44 GRKTNGVGQS
-54 MCIEFLDFCFLSDY
+54 MSIEFLDFAFLNDY
-68 DKSRVAKI
+68 DKSRIAKI

-84 KNVMLDLDIGAETII
+84 ENVILDLDIGDEAIT
-99 IKRNREQADQPVI
+99 IKRNRKQADQPVI

-120 FDKLQDARDYL
+120 FDKLQDAREYL

-136 SELNGKTVPSFR
+136 QKLNGKKVPSFR

-158 RSEFKDIIKCHD
+158 RSEFTDIIKCHD

-179 TAHLFLLGF
+179 SAHLFLLGF
-188 SLEAYKNTVETIKEI
+188 SLEAYKNTLETIKEI
-203 GKITTVLSKE
+203 DAVNTILTKD

-218 QDGQK
+218 QEGKK
-223 KISDVR
+223 KISDVK
-229 AELNALEDELKK
+229 AELNALEDELQK

-255 DSMEADLIELEE
+255 DAMEADLIELED

-275 QKALRHDYEKIR
+275 QKALRYDYEKIR

-306 FKSELGN
+306 FKGELGS

-325 KNKIEDFQ
+325 KNKIEEFQ

-360 EYSEKLKIIDKK
+360 EYSEKLKVIDKK

-379 ISLKIYEAKKESISR
+379 VSLKIYEAKKDSTSH
-394 TKFLFE
+394 TKFLFD
-400 QYEKH
+400 QYEKN
-405 EKKKRI
+405 EKKKKMLR
-411 LNLQKTQQIME
+411 LQKTQQIME
-422 IETEIEQNEEMMDSF
+422 IDNEIEQNKEIIDDF
-437 METILQIHEF
+437 IDTILEIHES
-447 IMGNRECSF
+447 IMGNKECSF

-464 QSKTPVE
+464 RGKTPIE
-471 LVLRIYDD
+471 LTLRIYDD
-479 GSRSVDRTKVFIYDM
+479 GSHSVDRTKVFIYDM

-502 RDRHP
+502 RNRHP

-515 FDVDQDTLVRC
+515 FDVDQDTLVQC
-526 LNYIYSQEEQYQDFQ
+526 LNYIYKQEEQYQDFQ

-552 NEEQRKLIRM
+552 NEEQRKLIQM
-562 DIDEHQVAVFTKR
+562 DIDEHQVAVFTK
-575 KEISGT
+575 E
-581 KLSGKITENPLQD
+581 
-594 RMKNSVFQRI
+594 
-604 SKKGA
+604 KKFLGRNYQEK